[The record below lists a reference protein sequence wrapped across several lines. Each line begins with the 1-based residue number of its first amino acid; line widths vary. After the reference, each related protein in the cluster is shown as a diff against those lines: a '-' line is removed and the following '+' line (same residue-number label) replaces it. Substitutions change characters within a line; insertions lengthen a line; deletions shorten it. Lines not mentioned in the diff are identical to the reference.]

1 MTVWIVRRIA
11 DYYGEKIIGVFTTE
25 EAAMKL
31 NAEDDSFSY
40 IEIEE
45 HEVTE

>member
-1 MTVWIVRRIA
+1 MTVWIVTRVT
-11 DYYGEKIIGVFTTE
+11 DYCGEKIICVFTTE

-31 NAEDDSFSY
+31 NAEDDSMSY

-45 HEVTE
+45 YEVKE